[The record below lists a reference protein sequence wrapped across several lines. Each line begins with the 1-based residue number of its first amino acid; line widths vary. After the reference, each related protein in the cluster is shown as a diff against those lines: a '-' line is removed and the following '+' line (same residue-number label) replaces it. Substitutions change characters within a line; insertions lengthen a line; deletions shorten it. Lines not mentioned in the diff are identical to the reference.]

1 MSTEFLDVDDVLE
14 IHGAQIAEHGGSIEV
29 RDMGLLASAV
39 AQPSMTFGGEFLH
52 DGLSAMAAA
61 YLFHIVMNHP
71 FVDGNKRTGLAA
83 ALTFLKLNGVEAGRP
98 DDERF
103 YDATLAV
110 IAGRMNKSD
119 LAVLF
124 AELASEG

>member
-1 MSTEFLDVDDVLE
+1 MNTEFLDVDDVLAIHE
-14 IHGAQIAEHGGSIEV
+14 IQVADHGGSIEI
-29 RDMGLLASAV
+29 RDLGLLESAV

-52 DGLSAMAAA
+52 DGLFAMAAA

-71 FVDGNKRTGLAA
+71 FVDGNKRTGLHA
-83 ALTFLKLNGVEAGRP
+83 ALAFLKLNGVEAGEQ

-110 IAGRMNKSD
+110 IEGRMSKS
-119 LAVLF
+119 
-124 AELASEG
+124 ELADFFAGVASGG